1 MMEILSFDDLLLAAR
16 ARDEP
21 QRLLFVFAGA
31 ELPDDST
38 PEERARFE
46 AGEGGALTPLMCADK
61 SPEELTGFDALALE
75 SRQFGRDWVMVF
87 VAALAGRGGRV
98 PTTVEAEPVLATMVE
113 AIKAGRIGE
122 FIPFDRQGQSV
133 VLG

>member
-1 MMEILSFDDLLLAAR
+1 MEISNFDDLLRAAR
-16 ARDEP
+16 TQDQP

-31 ELPDDST
+31 ELPDVST

-61 SPEELTGFDALALE
+61 TLAEITGFEALASE
-75 SRQFGRDWVMVF
+75 SRQFDRDWVMVF
-87 VAALAGRGGRV
+87 VAALAGRSGRE
-98 PTTVEAEPVLATMVE
+98 PTSGEAEPVLASMVE
-113 AIKAGRIGE
+113 AIKAGRISA

-133 VLG
+133 ALG